1 MQEGFLFMKKY
12 IICLLAL
19 TLVVKANA
27 QTEIQRTPRGA
38 MCQVFTRNTTPKIN
52 LNDVITFQII
62 QKTDKDSVLYSTY
75 ASGAPV
81 MVQVVASKNVGDL
94 MEVFPMLTVKDSAL
108 VKVPTDSIFVG
119 HEDQR
124 PPFLPKGSNLDFT
137 IKIVRVQTLNEAIA
151 ERDSAIAAKKT
162 AEDKLKVAEI
172 NDTKQYIA
180 DHKLVL
186 KTTPSGLKYVIT
198 KASVKPRPL
207 KGDTVWVNYTGRTLE
222 DKVFDSSIES
232 VAKEAGLNQ
241 PGRTYE
247 PLKFVLGVD
256 NIIPGWHEG
265 LQLVNEGG
273 KATLVIPSSLAY
285 GDQGAG
291 EDIKPYSTLVFDVEL
306 VKIHPI
312 KHPVVKKPAAPAG
325 KAPVKKKPAA
335 ATTH

>member
-1 MQEGFLFMKKY
+1 MQEGFLFMKRY
-12 IICLLAL
+12 IFCLLAL

-27 QTEIQRTPRGA
+27 QNEIQRTPKGA
-38 MCQVFTRNTTPKIN
+38 MCQVFTHNTTPKIN
-52 LNDVITFQII
+52 LNDVITFQIV

-75 ASGAPV
+75 AAGHPV
-81 MVQVVASKNVGDL
+81 MVQVVASQNVGDL
-94 MEVFPMLTVKDSAL
+94 MEVFPLLTVKDSAL

-124 PPFLPKGSNLDFT
+124 PPFLQKGSNLDFT

-151 ERDSAIAAKKT
+151 ERDSAIAVKKA
-162 AEDKLKVAEI
+162 AEEKLKLAEV
-172 NDTKQYIA
+172 NDSKQYIA

-198 KASVKPRPL
+198 KASVKPKPQ

-247 PLKFVLGVD
+247 PIKFVLGVD
-256 NIIPGWHEG
+256 NIIAGWHEG

-285 GDQGAG
+285 GDQAPS

-306 VKIHPI
+306 VKVHPG
-312 KHPVVKKPAAPAG
+312 KHPVVKKPAATTT
-325 KAPVKKKPAA
+325 APVKKKPATA
-335 ATTH
+335 VKH